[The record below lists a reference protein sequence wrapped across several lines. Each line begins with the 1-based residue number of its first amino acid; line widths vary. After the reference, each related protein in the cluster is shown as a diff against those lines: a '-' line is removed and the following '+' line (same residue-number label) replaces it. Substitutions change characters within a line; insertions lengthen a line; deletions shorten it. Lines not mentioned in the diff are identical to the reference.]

1 MSSEPDKPVDI
12 ADGVLTIRLLVA
24 QNPTT
29 TALNDSIDIK
39 RLKKLLAVLESA
51 QFDKSIHVIV
61 LRVEQSVLENAL
73 EATTPVEKGLLL
85 EFVQLLRQMPQPI
98 VAMAHGS
105 TKTAVKSI
113 LDVCDIVFADGDGDG
128 DGDGDEVTLS
138 FPTEE
143 LEAQTYQLAHELAA
157 KDPLALRYTKRTLQQ
172 VSAVPWDGIL
182 DYTTTQQA
190 EIKSLQADQPS
201 ARAKA
206 IESFLAG
213 KSKPGAGA

>member
-12 ADGVLTIRLLVA
+12 VDGVLTIRLLVA

-61 LRVEQSVLENAL
+61 LGVEQSVLENAL

-98 VAMAHGS
+98 VAMAHGP
-105 TKTAVKSI
+105 TKTTVKSI

-128 DGDGDEVTLS
+128 DEVTLS
-138 FPTEE
+138 FPSEE

-157 KDPLALRYTKRTLQQ
+157 KDPLALRFTKRTLQQ

-182 DYTTTQQA
+182 DYTTAQQA
-190 EIKSLQADQPS
+190 EIKSLQAGQTS

>member
-12 ADGVLTIRLLVA
+12 ADGVLTIRLLFA

-85 EFVQLLRQMPQPI
+85 EFVQLLSQMPQPI
-98 VAMAHGS
+98 VAMAHGP
-105 TKTAVKSI
+105 TKTVVKSI

-128 DGDGDEVTLS
+128 DEVTLS
-138 FPTEE
+138 FPSEE

-157 KDPLALRYTKRTLQQ
+157 KDPLALRFTKRTLQQ
-172 VSAVPWDGIL
+172 VSAVPWDDIL
-182 DYTTTQQA
+182 DYTTAQQA
-190 EIKSLQADQPS
+190 EIKSLQAGQPS

>member
-12 ADGVLTIRLLVA
+12 VDGVLTIRLLVA

-29 TALNDSIDIK
+29 IAFNGSIDIK
-39 RLKKLLAVLESA
+39 SLKKHLAVLESA

-73 EATTPVEKGLLL
+73 EATTSDEKGLHLK
-85 EFVQLLRQMPQPI
+85 FVQLLRQMPQPI
-98 VAMAHGS
+98 VAMAHGPNRM
-105 TKTAVKSI
+105 AVKSI
-113 LDVCDIVFADGDGDG
+113 LDACDIVFADVDSDS
-128 DGDGDEVTLS
+128 DEVTLS
-138 FPTEE
+138 FSAEE

-157 KDPLALRYTKRTLQQ
+157 KDPLALRFTKRTLQQ
-172 VSAVPWDGIL
+172 VSAVPWDDIL
-182 DYTTTQQA
+182 DYTTAQQA
-190 EIKSLQADQPS
+190 EIKSMQAGQTS
-201 ARAKA
+201 TRAKA

>member
-24 QNPTT
+24 QNPTK

-98 VAMAHGS
+98 VAMALGP
-105 TKTAVKSI
+105 TQMDVKSI
-113 LDVCDIVFADGDGDG
+113 LDVCDIVFADGDSN
-128 DGDGDEVTLS
+128 GDEVTLS
-138 FPTEE
+138 FPPEE

-157 KDPLALRYTKRTLQQ
+157 KDPLALRFTKRTLQQ

-182 DYTTTQQA
+182 DYTTAQQA
-190 EIKSLQADQPS
+190 EIKSLQAGQTS
-201 ARAKA
+201 TRAKA

>member
-12 ADGVLTIRLLVA
+12 VDGVLTIRLLVA

-98 VAMAHGS
+98 VAMAHGP

-113 LDVCDIVFADGDGDG
+113 LDVCDIVFADGD
-128 DGDGDEVTLS
+128 EVTLS
-138 FPTEE
+138 FPSEE

-157 KDPLALRYTKRTLQQ
+157 KDPLALRFTKRTLQQ
-172 VSAVPWDGIL
+172 VRAVTWDGIL
-182 DYTTTQQA
+182 DYTTAQQA
-190 EIKSLQADQPS
+190 EIKSLQAGQTS
-201 ARAKA
+201 TRAKA

>member
-12 ADGVLTIRLLVA
+12 VDGVLTIRLLVA
-24 QNPTT
+24 LNPTT

-39 RLKKLLAVLESA
+39 SLKKLLAVLESA

-98 VAMAHGS
+98 VAMALGP
-105 TKTAVKSI
+105 TQMDVKSI
-113 LDVCDIVFADGDGDG
+113 LDVCDIVFADGD
-128 DGDGDEVTLS
+128 EVTLS
-138 FPTEE
+138 FPSEE

-157 KDPLALRYTKRTLQQ
+157 KDPLALRFTKRTLQQ

-182 DYTTTQQA
+182 DYTTAQQA
-190 EIKSLQADQPS
+190 EIKSLQAGQPS

>member
-12 ADGVLTIRLLVA
+12 VDGVLTIRLLVA

-85 EFVQLLRQMPQPI
+85 EFVQLLRQLPQPI
-98 VAMAHGS
+98 VAMAHDP

-113 LDVCDIVFADGDGDG
+113 LDACDIVFADADGDG
-128 DGDGDEVTLS
+128 DGNGDEVTLS
-138 FPTEE
+138 FPSEE

-157 KDPLALRYTKRTLQQ
+157 KDPLALRFTKRTLLQ
-172 VSAVPWDGIL
+172 VSAVSWDDIL
-182 DYTTTQQA
+182 DYTTAQQA
-190 EIKSLQADQPS
+190 EIKIG
-201 ARAKA
+201 RAHV
-206 IESFLAG
+206 
-213 KSKPGAGA
+213 

>member
-1 MSSEPDKPVDI
+1 MSSEPDKPADI

-29 TALNDSIDIK
+29 TVLNDSIDIK

-85 EFVQLLRQMPQPI
+85 KFVQLLRQMPQPI
-98 VAMAHGS
+98 VAMAHGP

-113 LDVCDIVFADGDGDG
+113 LDVCDIVLADGDGN
-128 DGDGDEVTLS
+128 GDEVTLS

-157 KDPLALRYTKRTLQQ
+157 KDPLALRFTKRTLQQ
-172 VSAVPWDGIL
+172 VSAVPWEDIL
-182 DYTTTQQA
+182 DYTTAQQA
-190 EIKSLQADQPS
+190 EIKSLQAGQTS
-201 ARAKA
+201 TRAKA

>member
-12 ADGVLTIRLLVA
+12 VDGVLTIRLLVA

-85 EFVQLLRQMPQPI
+85 KFVQLLRQMPQPI
-98 VAMAHGS
+98 VAMAHGP

-128 DGDGDEVTLS
+128 DGDEVTLS
-138 FPTEE
+138 FPSEE

-157 KDPLALRYTKRTLQQ
+157 KDPLALRFTKRTLQQ

-182 DYTTTQQA
+182 DYTTAQQA
-190 EIKSLQADQPS
+190 EIKSLQAGQTS
-201 ARAKA
+201 TRAKA

>member
-12 ADGVLTIRLLVA
+12 VDGVLTIRLLVA
-24 QNPTT
+24 QNPTK

-61 LRVEQSVLENAL
+61 LRVEQSVLDSAL
-73 EATTPVEKGLLL
+73 ESTTSVEKGLHLK
-85 EFVQLLRQMPQPI
+85 FVQLLRQLPQPI
-98 VAMAHGS
+98 VAMAHGP

-113 LDVCDIVFADGDGDG
+113 LDVCDIVFADGN
-128 DGDGDEVTLS
+128 GDEVTLS
-138 FPTEE
+138 FPPEE

-157 KDPLALRYTKRTLQQ
+157 KDPLALRFTKRTLQQ
-172 VSAVPWDGIL
+172 VSAVPWDDIL
-182 DYTTTQQA
+182 DYTTAQQA
-190 EIKSLQADQPS
+190 EIKSMQAGQPS

>member
-12 ADGVLTIRLLVA
+12 ADGVLTIRLQVA

-98 VAMAHGS
+98 VAMALGP
-105 TKTAVKSI
+105 TKTAMKSI
-113 LDVCDIVFADGDGDG
+113 LDVCDIVFADGDGD
-128 DGDGDEVTLS
+128 EVTLS
-138 FPTEE
+138 FPSEE

-157 KDPLALRYTKRTLQQ
+157 KDPLALRFTKRTLQQ
-172 VSAVPWDGIL
+172 VSAVPWEDIL
-182 DYTTTQQA
+182 DYTTAQQA
-190 EIKSLQADQPS
+190 EIKSLQAGQPS

>member
-12 ADGVLTIRLLVA
+12 VDGVLTIRLLVA
-24 QNPTT
+24 QNPTK

-39 RLKKLLAVLESA
+39 SLKKLFAVLESA

-98 VAMAHGS
+98 IAMAHGL
-105 TKTAVKSI
+105 TKTVVKSI
-113 LDVCDIVFADGDGDG
+113 LDVCDIVFADGDGNA
-128 DGDGDEVTLS
+128 DEVTLS
-138 FPTEE
+138 FPSEE

-157 KDPLALRYTKRTLQQ
+157 KDPLALRFTKRTLQQ
-172 VSAVPWDGIL
+172 VSSVPWDGIL
-182 DYTTTQQA
+182 DYTTAQQA
-190 EIKSLQADQPS
+190 EIKSLQAGQPS

>member
-98 VAMAHGS
+98 VAMVHGP
-105 TKTAVKSI
+105 TKTVVKSI
-113 LDVCDIVFADGDGDG
+113 LDVCDIVFADGDGNA
-128 DGDGDEVTLS
+128 DEVTLS
-138 FPTEE
+138 FPSEE

-157 KDPLALRYTKRTLQQ
+157 KDPLALRFTKRTLQQ

-182 DYTTTQQA
+182 DYTTAQQA
-190 EIKSLQADQPS
+190 EIKSLQAGQTS
-201 ARAKA
+201 TRAKA